1 VKVDVHQHMWSE
13 PLVDALAARRELPL
27 VRRERG
33 LTVLYL
39 ADERP
44 YVIEVAADEFDRRAE
59 LVASDGLDLALLC
72 LSSPLGIESLPRRHA
87 CALID
92 AYHEGALARPGPFAA
107 WGAIALR
114 TPEPDDIENVLAA
127 GCLGVSLPAGALAG
141 RDALARLRPLLARLE
156 ANGAPLFVHP
166 GPASPAERAAELSL
180 SEPLWWPALTAYVAG
195 MQAAWLNFVSA
206 GRSEHPRLRVIFA
219 MLAGL
224 APLQHERL
232 LSRGG
237 PPLERDPLIFYETSS
252 YGPAAVDSVAA
263 AVGSEQILYG
273 SARPVVDPGEHG
285 LLETLDWDAAEAGF
299 RRAFAGSAGMVAV

>member
-1 VKVDVHQHMWSE
+1 MKVDVHQHMWSE
-13 PLVDALAARRELPL
+13 PLVDALAARRALPF

-44 YVIEVAADEFDRRAE
+44 YVIEVAADEFERRAE
-59 LVASDGLDLALLC
+59 LVASDGLDLAVLC
-72 LSSPLGIESLPRRHA
+72 LSSPLGIESLPRRQA

-92 AYHEGALARPGPFAA
+92 AYHEGALTRPGPFAA
-107 WGAIALR
+107 WGAIAVR
-114 TPEPDDIENVLAA
+114 TPDPDDVESVLAA
-127 GCLGVSLPAGALAG
+127 GCLGVSLPAGALARG
-141 RDALARLRPLLARLE
+141 DALARLRPLLARLE

-166 GPASPAERAAELSL
+166 GPAAPAERAAPLSL

-252 YGPAAVDSVAA
+252 YGREAVDSVAA

-273 SARPVVDPGEHG
+273 SDRPVVNPGEHG
-285 LLETLDWDAAEAGF
+285 LLETLDWDAADAGF
-299 RRAFAGSAGMVAV
+299 RRAFAGSADMVAV